1 MVVKAEVV
9 DGDIKFIHAASTG
22 GLFHQ
27 LKRNIIVKESPNK

>member
-1 MVVKAEVV
+1 MVAEVV
-9 DGDIKFIHAASTG
+9 DGDIKFIHAASTKS